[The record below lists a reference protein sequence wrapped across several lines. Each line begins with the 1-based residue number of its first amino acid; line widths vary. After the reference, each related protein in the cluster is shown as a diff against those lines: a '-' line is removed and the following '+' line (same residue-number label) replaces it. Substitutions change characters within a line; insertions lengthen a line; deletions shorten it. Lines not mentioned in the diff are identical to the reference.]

1 VAASGSGAAGPD
13 SERGPGPAAGPTD
26 PPPPRQPKEGQVV
39 GRKYRLDA
47 KIGEGGMGAVYAAE
61 HVHTGRRV
69 AVKLLHPDRT
79 QATDAARFMREARA
93 ASAVG
98 HAAIVEVLDAGYH
111 AGAPYV
117 VYELLE
123 GETLEEALKRDA
135 ITFATL
141 RDLTDQVLGALH
153 AAHASGIV
161 HRDVKPENVFVVQ
174 TEEGPRAKLLDFGI
188 AKTVEGIDTKLTVT
202 GTVMGTPAFM
212 APEQASGKAVDGR
225 ADLWSVAASLYY
237 ATVGRPPFVADN
249 YNVLIAR
256 ILTQPPPDVRA
267 VHPDLPEPFATV
279 IERGL
284 RSNPDDRVG
293 TAREMASVLATMDD
307 RAPWA
312 DASCT
317 ARDLAMPAPE
327 SLKPPPREVA
337 ETVDAPAEPDE
348 VPATDEVEAVATPI
362 APRERPW
369 WRSDARIGLAAFVVL
384 GGLGVF
390 FMGLSALSPGPEDTP
405 ADDPPP
411 VAEPAAAAPAP
422 EVEPEP
428 EPEPEVEPEPE
439 PLEVVTEPEEPAEAA
454 PEPAAT
460 RRRRARPARRRA
472 APDREPEP
480 RRGGFVIEREY
491 E

>member
-1 VAASGSGAAGPD
+1 MAASGSGAAGPD

-161 HRDVKPENVFVVQ
+161 HRDVKPENVML
-174 TEEGPRAKLLDFGI
+174 TRDGIAKLCDFGI
-188 AKTVEGIDTKLTVT
+188 VKLDQMQEGTLTMT
-202 GTVMGTPAFM
+202 GTTVGTPHYIS
-212 APEQASGKAVDGR
+212 PEQARGEDA
-225 ADLWSVAASLYY
+225 L
-237 ATVGRPPFVADN
+237 
-249 YNVLIAR
+249 
-256 ILTQPPPDVRA
+256 DVRSDLYSLGITLYHLA
-267 VHPDLPEPFATV
+267 TGHVPFTGRSQGAILVRHILEPVPDPRSHNPSLSREFSEIV
-279 IERGL
+279 RGL
-284 RSNPDDRVG
+284 THKKPEDRFVNG
-293 TAREMASVLATMDD
+293 QAA
-307 RAPWA
+307 A
-312 DASCT
+312 DAIQ
-317 ARDLAMPAPE
+317 AYLQA
-327 SLKPPPREVA
+327 
-337 ETVDAPAEPDE
+337 
-348 VPATDEVEAVATPI
+348 
-362 APRERPW
+362 
-369 WRSDARIGLAAFVVL
+369 
-384 GGLGVF
+384 
-390 FMGLSALSPGPEDTP
+390 SALQ
-405 ADDPPP
+405 
-411 VAEPAAAAPAP
+411 
-422 EVEPEP
+422 
-428 EPEPEVEPEPE
+428 
-439 PLEVVTEPEEPAEAA
+439 
-454 PEPAAT
+454 
-460 RRRRARPARRRA
+460 
-472 APDREPEP
+472 
-480 RRGGFVIEREY
+480 RG
-491 E
+491 